1 MTRNIYNKQL
11 NQLNDLIIEMSQI
24 NAKIVSYVVDY
35 LENGSCN
42 ENSFIVKVKQM
53 ESTVD
58 EKESQI
64 ERLCL
69 KLIIRQQPVASD
81 LLFIT
86 AAMKMITDMERIA
99 DQAVDV
105 SQIAIKVTN
114 RDSEEIQEI
123 IKTAKC
129 VCEMVEGVLQ
139 SYVEKS
145 QEKAKKVC
153 KMDDIVDCEFLK
165 IKDNLTQ
172 ITAKNNNING
182 ENALDLLMIA
192 KYLERI
198 GDHAVNIAEWIIF
211 SITGNRIKI

>member
-24 NAKIVSYVVDY
+24 NAKIVSCVVDY
-35 LENGSCN
+35 LEKGSCN

>member
-24 NAKIVSYVVDY
+24 NAKIVSCVVDY
-35 LENGSCN
+35 LEKGSCD

>member
-24 NAKIVSYVVDY
+24 NAKIVSCVVDY
-35 LENGSCN
+35 LEKGSCN

-81 LLFIT
+81 LLIIT

-114 RDSEEIQEI
+114 RDSE
-123 IKTAKC
+123 
-129 VCEMVEGVLQ
+129 
-139 SYVEKS
+139 
-145 QEKAKKVC
+145 
-153 KMDDIVDCEFLK
+153 
-165 IKDNLTQ
+165 
-172 ITAKNNNING
+172 
-182 ENALDLLMIA
+182 
-192 KYLERI
+192 
-198 GDHAVNIAEWIIF
+198 
-211 SITGNRIKI
+211 

>member
-24 NAKIVSYVVDY
+24 NAKIVSCVVDY
-35 LENGSCN
+35 LEKGSCN

-165 IKDNLTQ
+165 IKDDLTQ

>member
-24 NAKIVSYVVDY
+24 NAKIVSCVVDY
-35 LENGSCN
+35 LENGSCD

-211 SITGNRIKI
+211 SITGN

>member
-24 NAKIVSYVVDY
+24 NAKIVSCVVDY
-35 LENGSCN
+35 LEKGSCD

-129 VCEMVEGVLQ
+129 VCEMVDGVLQ

-165 IKDNLTQ
+165 IKDDLTQ

>member
-24 NAKIVSYVVDY
+24 NAKIVSCVVDY
-35 LENGSCN
+35 LEKGSCD

-165 IKDNLTQ
+165 IKDDLTQ

>member
-24 NAKIVSYVVDY
+24 NAKIVSCVVDY
-35 LENGSCN
+35 LEKGSCN

-53 ESTVD
+53 ESMVD

>member
-24 NAKIVSYVVDY
+24 NAKIVSCVVDY
-35 LENGSCN
+35 LEKGRCD

-114 RDSEEIQEI
+114 RDSEEMQEI

-165 IKDNLTQ
+165 IKDDLTQ

>member
-24 NAKIVSYVVDY
+24 NAKIVSCVVDY
-35 LENGSCN
+35 LEKGSCN

-129 VCEMVEGVLQ
+129 VCEMVDGVLQ

-165 IKDNLTQ
+165 IKDDLTQ

>member
-24 NAKIVSYVVDY
+24 NAKIVSCVVDY
-35 LENGSCN
+35 LEKGSCN

-53 ESTVD
+53 ESTGD
-58 EKESQI
+58 EIDSQI

-165 IKDNLTQ
+165 IKDDLTQ